1 MKQEFIQF
9 APLFAGLAEDERIAL
24 DENFAQNQLTASAPM
39 FSAGSTADGLYLV
52 GKGFVRLM
60 TPGGINLATL
70 GPGSV
75 LGEDSLFR
83 SLPYDVSAVAV
94 SDLEF
99 WKLSDKK
106 LRELILQRP
115 ALGLKLS
122 NNFGSLIAQMQ
133 DYLVQQLARTT
144 ELSGVPANSL
154 QVVAGQLQPRRL
166 ASGQYLYRV
175 GEPPAGLFLIENGV
189 VDVQTEG
196 ADTVETF
203 KRGDLLGAIA
213 LLTNKASTST
223 AVATQDTELWM
234 LATDD
239 FQAIAARQP
248 GLRRNLGRNVRS
260 RLGRTD
266 QMAAVL
272 RLGKM
277 PIFAELSPQVLQQI
291 AQRMI
296 LQHVPAGERVY
307 RIGEAGDAMCLVES
321 GEIELTAE
329 NAAGIVEEIGRI
341 GNEGFFGEMSL
352 VTGQMRTEDATATR
366 NSNLFVLY
374 KADLDALATQNPAIG
389 KALSQGV
396 ATRLASQ
403 ATSETS
409 NLQRFALFAGIN
421 PSDLQQ
427 IANYLHPMRYRTGEQ
442 VFRMNTPAE
451 HLYLIEKGQVRVQP
465 LAGAGWLL
473 GPGESFGERAV
484 LTSQPHNTSVTAE
497 TDLDVWTLAK
507 SDFDMLMN
515 RYPTLAI
522 TMSRILSQRLTQM
535 TAPPAMGPVGAA
547 PTGQAANAPPAY
559 LPSEPAPANLPS
571 ARRRAAAAASGEVP
585 APRRGGFGAWYGNL
599 SGFGKLR
606 FVLLIMLMI
615 LLLCVTVPF
624 TVYAII
630 NGPAA
635 AIRATTAVLERT
647 ASSIAAPGSYEVAAA
662 DMKLVERLRA
672 ADAQVPATPTYTP
685 FPTDTPQPTFT
696 PLPTNTPTP
705 APTNTPQPVAQVF
718 AAQLGDTAAGL
729 AAPAD
734 TPTPEPP
741 AAPAI
746 AARNLDGRLGQLG
759 INIEDA
765 AVQPGQQ
772 YWRLVEVRF
781 EDEQQAGGK
790 HHIYADVIDENG
802 KRVVGQ
808 PVTVFW
814 GDGNY
819 TAPLEDKPAPDF
831 GFNYQMYAAGY
842 AYNVKAEGLPS
853 DVLRGAGLGDVAN
866 RFAGIHVAYYL
877 TFQRATK

>member
-9 APLFAGLAEDERIAL
+9 APLFAGLADDERNAL
-24 DENFAQNQLTASAPM
+24 DENFVQNQLGANAPI
-39 FSAGSTADGLYLV
+39 FSAGSNADGLYLV

-60 TPGGINLATL
+60 TPSGINLATL

-94 SDLEF
+94 SDLQY
-99 WKLSDKK
+99 WKLGDKK

-122 NNFGSLIAQMQ
+122 SNFGSLIAQMQ

-166 ASGQYLYRV
+166 AAGQYLYRV
-175 GEPPAGLFLIENGV
+175 GEPPAGLFLIENGA

-196 ADTVETF
+196 ADKVETF

-234 LATDD
+234 LAADD

-248 GLRRNLGRNVRS
+248 GLRRSLGRNVRS
-260 RLGRTD
+260 RLGRAD

-277 PIFAELSPQVLQQI
+277 PIFAELPPQVLQQI

-307 RIGEAGDAMCLVES
+307 RIGEAGDAMCLVEA

-329 NAAGIVEEIGRI
+329 NAAGVVEEIGRI
-341 GNEGFFGEMSL
+341 GGEGFFGEMSL

-366 NSNLFVLY
+366 NTNLFVLY
-374 KADLDALATQNPAIG
+374 KADLDALAAQNPAIG

-396 ATRLASQ
+396 ATRLAGQPAGESS
-403 ATSETS
+403 A
-409 NLQRFALFAGIN
+409 LQRFALFAGMN

-427 IANYLHPMRYRTGEQ
+427 IANYLRPMRYRTGEQ
-442 VFRMNTPAE
+442 IFRVNSPADQ
-451 HLYLIEKGQVRVQP
+451 LYLIEKGQVRVQP

-497 TDLDVWTLAK
+497 TDVDVWTLAK
-507 SDFDMLMN
+507 TDFDMLMN

-522 TMSRILSQRLTQM
+522 SMSRILSQRLAQV
-535 TAPPAMGPVGAA
+535 TAQPAMAPVGGA
-547 PTGQAANAPPAY
+547 PAGLPPNAPPPY
-559 LPSEPAPANLPS
+559 LPADPS
-571 ARRRAAAAASGEVP
+571 PVNASAARRRAAAASGEVP
-585 APRRGGFGAWYGNL
+585 APRRGGFGAWYSGL

-606 FVLLIMLMI
+606 FVLLVMLLI

-635 AIRATTAVLERT
+635 AIRATTAALDRAV
-647 ASSIAAPGSYEVAAA
+647 SSVVAPGSYEVAAA
-662 DMKLVERLRA
+662 DLRLVERLRA
-672 ADAQVPATPTYTP
+672 ADAQVPPTPTYTP
-685 FPTDTPQPTFT
+685 FPTDTPQPTAT
-696 PLPTNTPTP
+696 PLPTDTPTP
-705 APTNTPQPVAQVF
+705 APTSTPQPVAQVF
-718 AAQLGDTAAGL
+718 AAELSSVAAAV

-734 TPTPEPP
+734 TPTPEAP
-741 AAPAI
+741 AAPA
-746 AARNLDGRLGQLG
+746 AAPRNLDGRLGQLG

-765 AVQPGQQ
+765 PVQPGQQ

-781 EDEQQAGGK
+781 EDEIQAAGK

-802 KRVVGQ
+802 VRVVGQ

-814 GDGNY
+814 GEGNY
-819 TAPLEDKPAPDF
+819 TAALEDKPAPDF

-842 AYNVKAEGLPS
+842 AYNVRVEGLPS

-866 RFAGIHVAYYL
+866 RFKGIHVAYYL